1 MARSRSLTARALELL
16 QGGMSGGRDTM
27 EEVVSR
33 GQRAMEDGQ
42 RAMRDWMPRRQRR
55 PTGPWLWFAG
65 GAAAGALALLVGRKA
80 GPVLPWGNRCVGD
93 LMVRDVQTI
102 DSSASLTQAAQRMRD
117 TNVGML
123 PVVEGGRLRGIVTDR
138 DLVVRGLARG
148 GDPSALRVGECA
160 THDLIAARPDWT
172 VDQAMRTM
180 AEHQVGRLPVIDD
193 MDRVVGIVTL
203 SSLALRSS
211 QQDDAL
217 DTAKEVSRRSARAV

>member
-1 MARSRSLTARALELL
+1 MAKSRGLTDRALGLL
-16 QGGMSGGRDTM
+16 QGGVSRGRDTVDD
-27 EEVVSR
+27 VVSR

-42 RAMRDWMPRRQRR
+42 RAMKQWMPRQRR
-55 PTGPWLWFAG
+55 NPMEGWLWFAG

-80 GPVLPWGNRCVGD
+80 GPALSWAGRSVGD

-102 DSSASLTQAAQRMRD
+102 ESSASLTQAAQRMRD
-117 TNVGML
+117 ANVGML
-123 PVVEGGRLRGIVTDR
+123 PVVEGSRLRGVITDR

-148 GDPSALRVGECA
+148 SDPSALRVGECA
-160 THDLIAARPDWT
+160 TLDLIAARPDWS

-193 MDRVVGIVTL
+193 MDHVCGIVTL

-211 QQDDAL
+211 QQDNAL